1 MNMVQPSQKCKE
13 ILRDIYDSEEL
24 KIDSNRCK
32 AITKTI
38 EMLYT
43 TENSA
48 FNDMYSEVASGI
60 EKKKS
65 EPTNQNMQWQNNQY
79 YDII

>member
-1 MNMVQPSQKCKE
+1 
-13 ILRDIYDSEEL
+13 
-24 KIDSNRCK
+24 
-32 AITKTI
+32 
-38 EMLYT
+38 MLYT

-48 FNDMYSEVASGI
+48 FNGMYSEVASDI